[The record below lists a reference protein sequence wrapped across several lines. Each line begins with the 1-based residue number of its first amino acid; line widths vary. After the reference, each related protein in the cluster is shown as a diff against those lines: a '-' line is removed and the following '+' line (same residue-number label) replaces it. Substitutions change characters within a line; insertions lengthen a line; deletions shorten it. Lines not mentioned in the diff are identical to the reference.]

1 MTRLHIGVML
11 PVFGADSAADIPDVR
26 ATARHAEALGFDSV
40 WVGDHLATGAP
51 TLESTITLATAAA
64 VTERVGVGLAVF
76 VPALRPVAWAA
87 KQIATLQHL
96 SGGRLTLGV
105 GSGGP
110 WPEEWDA
117 AGVPYRER
125 GRRTDAALAVLP
137 RLIAGE
143 PTRLDDL
150 PGQPVVTLAPGVA
163 PPPIWIGGS
172 SDAALRRVATYG
184 DGWLPS
190 LVTRDDVAEGAAR
203 LREMAAERGR
213 PAPAIAVGIV
223 VALGKGASAPSKEEI
238 ARDLVEGY
246 GFTPERAAAVPV
258 VGTPSE
264 AAERFMEYAAAGATH
279 LVAGLYGTDW
289 QRQWELLAEAQE
301 LLG

>member
-1 MTRLHIGVML
+1 MTSHALGAAPDPQALSSCVHCGLCLSSCPTYVEL
-11 PVFGADSAADIPDVR
+11 GTEADSPRGRIHLMR
-26 ATARHAEALGFDSV
+26 ALAEGRL
-40 WVGDHLATGAP
+40 AP
-51 TLESTITLATAAA
+51 TTEATRHLDTCLGCRACESAC
-64 VTERVGVGLAVF
+64 
-76 VPALRPVAWAA
+76 P
-87 KQIATLQHL
+87 
-96 SGGRLTLGV
+96 S
-105 GSGGP
+105 
-110 WPEEWDA
+110 
-117 AGVPYRER
+117 GVPYGER
-125 GRRTDAALAVLP
+125 GRRTDAALAVHP